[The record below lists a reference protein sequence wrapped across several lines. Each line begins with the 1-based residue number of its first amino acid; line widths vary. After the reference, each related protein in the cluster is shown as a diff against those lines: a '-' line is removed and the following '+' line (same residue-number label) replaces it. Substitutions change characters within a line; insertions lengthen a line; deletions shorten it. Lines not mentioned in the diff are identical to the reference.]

1 MVSRN
6 NERPCPESRM
16 TPAEMAALVGKLS
29 PRLLDGLAPDDLI
42 RVLKGATSQRFPRH
56 SLIAHEGYPADK
68 LFLLLDGLART
79 FTTTPKGEKIVL
91 LWIPPGEASGGRAL
105 LSQPTNYLLST
116 EAITDSTAIVWERQ
130 VLLSLSKQC
139 PRLIENALLIAS
151 DYLAA
156 YRDFH
161 VAASYDSAGQRVAQ
175 VLSNLAHKMGR
186 EELGGIAIEVTN
198 EELANE
204 ANVSIFTISRLMSEW
219 QQKGLLVK
227 RRGRVVL
234 GSAKELLQSTR

>member
-1 MVSRN
+1 MNEKSRT
-6 NERPCPESRM
+6 RSGM
-16 TPAEMAALVGKLS
+16 MAAEMAALVSKLA
-29 PRLLDGLAPDDLI
+29 PRLLDGLAPDDLAH
-42 RVLKGATSQRFPRH
+42 VLGGGASQRFPH
-56 SLIAHEGYPADK
+56 NSLIAREGYAADK

-105 LSQPTNYLLST
+105 LSRPTNYLVST
-116 EAITDSTAIVWERQ
+116 ETVMESTVIVWERR
-130 VLLSLSKQC
+130 VILSLSKQY

-161 VAASYDSAGQRVAQ
+161 VAASYDSAGKRVAQ

-186 EELGGIAIEVTN
+186 EDLEGIAIAITN
-198 EELANE
+198 EELANQ

-219 QQKGLLVK
+219 QQKGLLAK

-234 GSAKELLQSTR
+234 RSAEELLQNTR